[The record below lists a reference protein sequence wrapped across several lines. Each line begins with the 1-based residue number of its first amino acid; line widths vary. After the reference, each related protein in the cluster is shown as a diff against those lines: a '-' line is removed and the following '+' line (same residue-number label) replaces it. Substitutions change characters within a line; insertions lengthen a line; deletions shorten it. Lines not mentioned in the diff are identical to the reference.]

1 MANFRGKKREKK
13 EFEEQVIEIK
23 RVSRTVKGGKRMRFR
38 ALVVIGNK
46 AGKVGMGVAKGN
58 DVQVAV
64 QKAVRQAKKGMF
76 DVALVNETIPSE
88 TQVKYSGTILF
99 AKPASAGT
107 SIIAGGAARLVFDM
121 AGVKNI
127 IAKIYGSRNKANV
140 VYATIDLLK
149 KGKMPIA
156 KPNSKKKASKE
167 NPKTE
172 KPADK
177 TAKKAPAKAEPKAKK
192 STKTK

>member
-1 MANFRGKKREKK
+1 MANFRGRKKEKK

-46 AGKVGMGVAKGN
+46 AGRVGMGVSKGN
-58 DVQVAV
+58 DVQAAV

-76 DVALVNETIPSE
+76 DVAIVNETIPNE
-88 TQVKYSGTILF
+88 IQVKYGSTILF
-99 AKPASAGT
+99 AKPASIGT

-140 VYATIDLLK
+140 VYAAIDLLQ
-149 KGKMPIA
+149 KGRVAVTKTGE
-156 KPNSKKKASKE
+156 KKKTVKE
-167 NPKTE
+167 KTDTKKEE
-172 KPADK
+172 KKSTQKEA
-177 TAKKAPAKAEPKAKK
+177 PKAKK
-192 STKTK
+192 SKTK